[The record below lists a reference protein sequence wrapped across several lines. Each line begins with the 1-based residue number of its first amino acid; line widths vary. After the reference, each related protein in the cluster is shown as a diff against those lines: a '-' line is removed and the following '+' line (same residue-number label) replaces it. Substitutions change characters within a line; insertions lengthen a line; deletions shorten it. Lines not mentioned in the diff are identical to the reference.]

1 MGRLES
7 TIKSEIMRLAKR
19 QVKTA
24 FIPLRR
30 EVRKMS
36 FRLSGLSRG
45 IASLNRMAK
54 ELRLEEGKPKLE
66 ATPEEVKASRLSPQR
81 IRGLR
86 RKLGLSQRE
95 LGILTGT
102 SLGAILS
109 WEKGK
114 FKPRGDKKTA
124 LVALRKLG
132 KREVKNLLSQKAGES
147 KKSKPERKP
156 LRKRRSRKVAPRK
169 EKRVTR
175 QRKPVARKSKKMK

>member
-1 MGRLES
+1 
-7 TIKSEIMRLAKR
+7 
-19 QVKTA
+19 
-24 FIPLRR
+24 
-30 EVRKMS
+30 
-36 FRLSGLSRG
+36 
-45 IASLNRMAK
+45 
-54 ELRLEEGKPKLE
+54 
-66 ATPEEVKASRLSPQR
+66 
-81 IRGLR
+81 
-86 RKLGLSQRE
+86 
-95 LGILTGT
+95 
-102 SLGAILS
+102 LS

-175 QRKPVARKSKKMK
+175 HRKPVARKSKKMK